1 MANDECIKM
10 ASSRVPAQVALS
22 FLMNPETAE
31 PSPAAS
37 PASAMPAAP
46 AMPAARTGWRR
57 WLLLSL
63 LSLLSLL
70 MLGTLVW
77 LTRNHEIAQVQRAL
91 DRDAADAAHALHQE
105 LSQGVHDLHSLSA
118 LHPHP
123 AEWRNGAMAMLQ
135 THREWLQL
143 AWLTPDQSL
152 LAKVDSP
159 YYPPPGTPGVLHT
172 APDAPDIASDAALA
186 CPLADQ
192 LDGPVYAPSRYMQR
206 SNVLGEEVMTLCLP
220 LRQGTQHAGYLLATY
235 SLGGM
240 LVHLLGADYT
250 QHQSVSLTELDGTR
264 LAVRGGM
271 RHAGRV
277 FSARQILNLPGNTLA
292 LRMDG
297 VRPLPDLLP
306 NVLTAL
312 VTVLSIA
319 LVTVLGLLVHDFR
332 ARQRAENELA
342 EALAFRKA
350 MEDSLVTG
358 LRARDRQGR
367 ITYVNPAFCNM
378 VGWRADELIGQCAP
392 ISYWPPELAQAYTHR
407 QAQRLSG
414 SLPMPREGEES
425 IFMRRDG
432 TRFPALV
439 IEAPLINAQGVHT
452 GWMGAVLDLTAQRQA
467 EELSRTSQ
475 ERLQASARLAA
486 VGEMASLMSHELNQ
500 PLAVIASYA
509 SGALNLLQA
518 PPPPAAASANAAE
531 PQILQEMRTALA
543 RIAEQAGR
551 AGRVINSVHDLVRR
565 RANSREAALPAELI
579 DTVLPLVQLQARKLD
594 AQVQVQAPA
603 SLPRVWCNPTM
614 IEQVL
619 VNLARNG
626 LQAMAD
632 APAPRLLR
640 ISAAPEE
647 KAQRVA
653 FSISDTGE
661 GISAEVAARL
671 YTPFFTTKAE
681 GMGLGLSLC
690 RTVVEQ
696 HGGQLCHANNSPH
709 GTVFSFSLPVKS

>member
-1 MANDECIKM
+1 
-10 ASSRVPAQVALS
+10 
-22 FLMNPETAE
+22 MNPETAA
-31 PSPAAS
+31 PAPVA
-37 PASAMPAAP
+37 PPLAAPVAPAAP
-46 AMPAARTGWRR
+46 AVSAAPAVRAGWRR

-77 LTRNHEIAQVQRAL
+77 LTRNHEIAQMQRAL
-91 DRDAADAAHALHQE
+91 DRDAADAAYALRQG
-105 LSQGVHDLHSLSA
+105 LAQGVQDLHSLSA
-118 LHPHP
+118 LHTRP
-123 AEWRNGAMAMLQ
+123 ADWRKGAMPMLQ
-135 THREWLQL
+135 AHREWLQL
-143 AWLTPDQSL
+143 QWLDPALHQ
-152 LAKVDSP
+152 LAQAHSP
-159 YYPPPGTPGVLHT
+159 YYPPIAAA
-172 APDAPDIASDAALA
+172 APDMAGDAASDTAGDAASDAARA
-186 CPLADQ
+186 CARADQ

-206 SNVLGEEVMTLCLP
+206 GNGLGEEVMTLCLP
-220 LRQGTQHAGYLLATY
+220 LRRGAQRTGYVLATY

-240 LVHLLGADYT
+240 LAHLLGADYA
-250 QHQSVSLTELDGTR
+250 HRQSVALTELDGTR
-264 LAVRGGM
+264 LAVRSGV
-271 RHAGRV
+271 RHAGRI

-292 LRMDG
+292 LRMEG
-297 VRPLPDLLP
+297 GRPLPDWLP

-312 VTVLSIA
+312 VAVLSIA
-319 LVTVLGLLVHDFR
+319 LVTVLALLARDFR

-392 ISYWPPELAQAYTHR
+392 TSYWPPELAQAYTRR
-407 QAQRLSG
+407 QAEHLSG
-414 SLPMPREGEES
+414 SLPIQREGEES

-439 IEAPLINAQGVHT
+439 IEAPLINAHGVHT

-518 PPPPAAASANAAE
+518 PPPGGGAAPAAG
-531 PQILQEMRTALA
+531 LQLLPELRTALE
-543 RIAEQAGR
+543 RIAEQAAR

-565 RANSREAALPAELI
+565 RANSREAARPAELI
-579 DTVLPLVQLQARKLD
+579 DTVLPLVQLQARKLH

-640 ISAAPEE
+640 ISAALQED
-647 KAQRVA
+647 AQRVA
-653 FSISDTGE
+653 FSVCDTGE

-696 HGGQLCHANNSPH
+696 HGGQLCHTDNTPH
-709 GTVFSFSLPVKS
+709 GTLFSFSLPVKT